1 MKEVTIDGIIYVP
14 KVQEE
19 KVLITN
25 VAHLPLLKD
34 IGYTKMCAYQ
44 NVLKI
49 CAYLNNEFKS
59 DGNQWVI
66 THTLEITYCK
76 ARTLNKIFYFTSEE
90 AVEYAL
96 LHFKEIFKTF
106 YS

>member
-1 MKEVTIDGIIYVP
+1 MKEVTIDGVVYVP

-19 KVLITN
+19 KVLITY
-25 VAHLPLLKD
+25 AGHLPLLVG

-49 CAYLNNEFKS
+49 CAYLNNEFTS
-59 DGNQWVI
+59 DGNKWII
-66 THTLEITYCK
+66 TSELEV
-76 ARTLNKIFYFTSEE
+76 LNPLSCLSKVHHFTSEE
-90 AVEYAL
+90 AADYAL
-96 LHFKEIFKTF
+96 LHFNEVFKTF

>member
-34 IGYTKMCAYQ
+34 IGYTKMDAYR

-49 CAYLNNEFKS
+49 CTYLNNEFES
-59 DGNQWVI
+59 DGNKWII
-66 THTLEITYCK
+66 TSELEV
-76 ARTLNKIFYFTSEE
+76 LNPRSSLSKVHHFTSEE
-90 AVEYAL
+90 AADYAL
-96 LHFKEIFKTF
+96 LYFKETFKTF